1 MATSTIDGNIHIAG
15 NLSVGGTVPTIDRTS
30 LAVNTLAKYAILPTD
45 WFVHDAI
52 QTPLPGTAAND
63 DLAVDGEAFGTAVPY
78 ITSGDLK
85 ATGSL
90 TTRYARTTFCLP
102 PEYVSG
108 SAITLQAHVGM
119 TTTRASDAATIDF
132 ELYKAGNE
140 KVKSGSDLVTTSA
153 TDMNNLTF
161 ADKDFTVTGTSLS
174 AGDVIDILV
183 TIIVNDSGTSPAVI
197 ADVGQVYLLLS
208 VQG

>member
-63 DLAVDGEAFGTAVPY
+63 DFAVDGEAFGTAVPY
-78 ITSGDLK
+78 ITTGDVSDGG
-85 ATGSL
+85 T
-90 TTRYARTTFCLP
+90 TTRKARATFCLP

-108 SAITLQAHVGM
+108 SSITIQAHVGM
-119 TTTRASDAATIDF
+119 TTTIASGSSYIDF
-132 ELYKAGNE
+132 SVYKAGNE

-153 TDMNNLTF
+153 
-161 ADKDFTVTGTSLS
+161 ADINDLAFEDQDFTVTGTSLS

-183 TIIVNDSGTSPAVI
+183 TIIVNDSGTSAAVI

>member
-30 LAVNTLAKYAILPTD
+30 MAVNTLAKYAILPTD

-78 ITSGDLK
+78 ITSGNLDN
-85 ATGSL
+85 AGA

-108 SAITLQAHVGM
+108 SAITIQAHAGM
-119 TTTRASDAATIDF
+119 TTDDASAAATIDF

-153 TDMNNLTF
+153 TDINSTTF

-174 AGDVIDILV
+174 AGDVIDIRMAVL
-183 TIIVNDSGTSPAVI
+183 VNDSGAGSAVI